1 VNGFGA
7 IAEFDIADA
16 EELSTLQP
24 VSRLAHSN
32 GTFTAANR
40 SELGADLLWDDGSE
54 IIWDDDTNIGWE
66 A

>member
-1 VNGFGA
+1 MNGFSA

-16 EELSTLQP
+16 EETVTLQP

-40 SELGADLLWDDGSE
+40 SELGGDLLWDNGGE
-54 IIWDDDTNIGWE
+54 IIWDDGTNIGGE
-66 A
+66 